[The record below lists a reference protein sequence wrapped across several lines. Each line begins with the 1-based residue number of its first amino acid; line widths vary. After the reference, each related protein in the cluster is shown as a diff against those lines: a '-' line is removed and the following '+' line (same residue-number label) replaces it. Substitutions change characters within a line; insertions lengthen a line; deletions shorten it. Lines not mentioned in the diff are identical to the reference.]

1 MCLFIQ
7 LCFLPL
13 GFWHSTSGC
22 EIDCLLLASILVLVM
37 IWLEDKCFLPFQKK
51 PKILPLIHLLFLC
64 FFSACAVTCCQA
76 CHLLI
81 WWTLLTREWVMF
93 LWAPPQKYKRNLC
106 HLTWKQIIICLW
118 CQFNGMALTS
128 DFLFE
133 ICEVLK
139 IKQRNDSI
147 WNLGEEDRPCDLKWI
162 AWIKNTLRRIKYGF
176 YI

>member
-13 GFWHSTSGC
+13 GFWRSTSGC

-51 PKILPLIHLLFLC
+51 PKILPLTCC
-64 FFSACAVTCCQA
+64 FFVFFCMCCYVWPG

-106 HLTWKQIIICLW
+106 HLMWKQIIICLW
-118 CQFNGMALTS
+118 CQFNGMAPTS
-128 DFLFE
+128 DFLFK
-133 ICEVLK
+133 IWEVLK
-139 IKQRNDSI
+139 IKQRNGNI
-147 WNLGEEDRPCDLKWI
+147 WNLGEEDRPSDLKWI
-162 AWIKNTLRRIKYGF
+162 AWIKNARRIKYDF